1 MLHTDLIRIDDGSC
15 SASWLS
21 GH

>member
-1 MLHTDLIRIDDGSC
+1 MLHTDLIRTDNGSC
-15 SASWLS
+15 WASRLS

>member
-1 MLHTDLIRIDDGSC
+1 MLHTDLIRTDNGSC
-15 SASWLS
+15 WASRVS